1 MASPNSVLAPG
12 PGSEACRR
20 PQILQRRAASRQ
32 HSPVLYPWLEH
43 RVEAAR
49 PGVLRRHSTRLAW
62 DAVADPPVLAGFR
75 RLRTVPFA
83 PLNQRS
89 AVSKLDPFCSR
100 ASTGFPSVSC
110 DGVAART
117 ERILSACSAAS
128 MARWRMPSGHGR
140 RFGTSAV
147 SDRRPIFGWRPR
159 QALGLT
165 ACNPEGVPT
174 TTPALP
180 C

>member
-1 MASPNSVLAPG
+1 MPPAADPSAGGFEAALARTILMDQATSGSRAHWGASP
-12 PGSEACRR
+12 
-20 PQILQRRAASRQ
+20 PQ
-32 HSPVLYPWLEH
+32 H
-43 RVEAAR
+43 
-49 PGVLRRHSTRLAW
+49 TRLPWGGA
-62 DAVADPPVLAGFR
+62 ADPPVLAGFR

-174 TTPALP
+174 TPPALP